1 MAKKPIIKQTELV
14 SETNDSVVSTKNEPI
29 VPEMVQAPAVPAR
42 QVELADF
49 DIEILNAGQYSDAA
63 WEAVGRR
70 HKVDPT
76 TRQAIAGSNG
86 RGFLMVPK
94 SWPPIT
100 PPRGVPVTTQNINNI
115 LNDFGQS
122 TPIHAEGNM
131 AAVRA
136 ALLSRDLTKPVSE
149 ETHEEEV

>member
-1 MAKKPIIKQTELV
+1 MKKQEKKTDATEV
-14 SETNDSVVSTKNEPI
+14 ENKEI
-29 VPEMVQAPAVPAR
+29 EVQPAAQPMR

-49 DIEILNAGQYSDAA
+49 DIEILNAGQYSDKA

-76 TRQAIAGSNG
+76 TREAIEGTKG
-86 RGFLMVPK
+86 RGFLMAPK
-94 SWPPIT
+94 AWPAIAPT
-100 PPRGVPVTTQNINNI
+100 TGVPVGTQNINI
-115 LNDFGQS
+115 MSEFTGQ
-122 TPIHAEGNM
+122 PVHAGSNM

-136 ALLSRDLTKPVSE
+136 SLLSRDLTKPVSE